1 MKIVI
6 VEDELLTAQFV
17 KQTLFSL
24 GYEAVDI
31 ADSAKETLQMFQTNS
46 YDLIF
51 LDINLRGSVDGLQL
65 AKQLHIKYNPCII
78 FLTSY
83 HDDATIEEASLVSP
97 SGYLIKPI
105 IKSDI
110 SAMMMVIKNNQNKNK
125 PIPTQSTIDIKPYT
139 YDTVT
144 KNIFLNDE
152 AVKLS
157 KLEAK
162 ALDILIH
169 NLNSVVSSDRLI
181 SNLWED
187 QKSKTSLRELISR
200 LRKKLPHLNLSSH
213 SNIGYI
219 IKKDSNP

>member
-6 VEDELLTAQFV
+6 VEDELITAQFV
-17 KQTLFSL
+17 KQTLSSL
-24 GYEAVDI
+24 GYEAVEITDN
-31 ADSAKETLQMFQTNS
+31 AQECLQMFADKA
-46 YDLIF
+46 YDLVF
-51 LDINLRGSVDGLQL
+51 LDINIKGGIDGLQL
-65 AKQLHIKYNPCII
+65 AKQLHVKFNPCIV

-97 SGYLIKPI
+97 TGYLIKPI

-110 SAMMMVIKNNQNKNK
+110 SAMMMVVKNYHA
-125 PIPTQSTIDIKPYT
+125 PIQKTVSSSEIEIKPYSYNT
-139 YDTVT
+139 QSKT
-144 KNIFLNDE
+144 IFASGE

-169 NLNSVVSSDRLI
+169 NLNSVVSSDSLI
-181 SNLWED
+181 SNLWEE

-200 LRKKLPHLNLSSH
+200 LRKKLPHLNLTSH

-219 IKKDSNP
+219 IKQS